1 MLIQPDPELRKQ
13 VIDAIA
19 KEYNIGSGRP
29 GLHQSELIYCLTKS
43 YWARTD
49 PEPPTEKEVLL
60 FSVGFMMERVIFKE
74 TPEPIELD
82 SITVSL
88 DSIVPFG
95 PIDLKTTRRWAKGRK
110 DEDGFQWPES
120 WKKAFAAYRYVLNH
134 MCICGHAA
142 AYHKDDWCT
151 HPGLPTCYCRG
162 GFTRPEPSYTFGA
175 VVLHLMEPEMSA
187 WTITYTPEE
196 LEAHWEYLL
205 ERRDQF
211 HLMLV
216 NDDPQPF
223 VHNEAWECRDCT
235 YLMRCQLQGS
245 LDQLEGK
252 SGT

>member
-1 MLIQPDPELRKQ
+1 MQISADPELRSK

-43 YWARTD
+43 YWARTA
-49 PEPPTEKEVLL
+49 PEPPTEKEILL

-120 WKKAFAAYRYVLNH
+120 WKKAFAAYRHVLNEV
-134 MCICGHAA
+134 MCGCGHLLTSHI
-142 AYHKDDWCT
+142 YNLCQSCPCG
-151 HPGLPTCYCRG
+151 HP
-162 GFTRPEPSYTFGA
+162 EKKPSYDFGA

-205 ERRDQF
+205 GRRDQF

-216 NDDPQPF
+216 NEDPQPF
-223 VHNEAWECRDCT
+223 VHNEQWECRDCT

-252 SGT
+252 NG